1 MDENEKVVSLAQ
13 KAAQGLG
20 LKVELVSTGGG
31 SDAAIVNGNH
41 IRCANLG
48 TGMSNVHT
56 SDEFI
61 KVKDLVDDAEL
72 VLAIIQQYLA
82 DMQ

>member
-1 MDENEKVVSLAQ
+1 LAQ
-13 KAAQGLG
+13 KAARGLG
-20 LKVELVSTGGG
+20 LNVELVSTGGG

-41 IRCANLG
+41 IPCANLG

-56 SDEFI
+56 SDEYI

-82 DMQ
+82 DVQQGEV